1 MNNVLSVFVGG
12 GLGSLARYGI
22 AASLGMLTEKLKVN
36 FPLATFT
43 SNLLSCTILAV
54 TIAVLSNKADISPGW
69 KILIIT
75 GFCGGFSTFSAFSYE
90 TVDLMRS
97 GYLLT
102 ALLNIA
108 ISISVCF
115 SLIYLITKN

>member
-1 MNNVLSVFVGG
+1 MNNIVSVFIGG
-12 GLGSLARYGI
+12 GLGSLSRYGI
-22 AASLGMLTEKLKVN
+22 ASSVGLLTAKLKLN

-54 TIAVLSNKADISPGW
+54 TVAVISSKADVSPGW
-69 KILIIT
+69 KVLIIT

-90 TVDLMRS
+90 TIDLMRS

-102 ALLNIA
+102 ALANIL

-115 SLIYLITKN
+115 SLIYFITKN